1 MQEYLAATDILDSNH
16 PNIQAFAKKNT
27 ASASADIEKAV
38 RIYDAVRD
46 GWKYNPYN
54 INFNPAYMR
63 ASAVLAREEG
73 HCLDKANLMIT
84 LLRSVNIPARL
95 RLAKVRN
102 HIAAEQMTQA
112 FGTDEL
118 TPHGYV
124 EVWLSERWVKA
135 TPAFNKELCNKLNVA
150 TLDWDGEHDSI
161 FQEFDHNGGHFMEYL
176 EDYGAFAD
184 LPLHFIKENIKQHY
198 PKFYQEGLVLTRE
211 KMLAIANENNSK

>member
-1 MQEYLAATDILDSNH
+1 MQAYLKSTEILDSDH
-16 PNIQAFAKKNT
+16 PRIQAFAKKVTQGARLNQQ
-27 ASASADIEKAV
+27 KAT
-38 RIYDAVRD
+38 RIYYMVRD
-46 GWKYNPYN
+46 GWMYNPYN

-63 ASAVLAREEG
+63 ASTVLERDEG

-84 LLRSVNIPARL
+84 LLRAVGIPARL

-102 HIAAEQMTQA
+102 HIAAEQMIQA

-124 EVWLSERWVKA
+124 EVWLQERWVKA

-161 FQEFDHNGGHFMEYL
+161 FQEFDSNGGQFMEYL
-176 EDYGAFAD
+176 EDYGAFDD
-184 LPLHFIKENIKQHY
+184 LPLDFVKENMKQHY
-198 PKFYQEGLVLTRE
+198 PKFYQEGLELTRE
-211 KMLAIANENNSK
+211 KMLEIANGKG